1 MKKVE
6 LLLPAGNMDC
16 LRAAVNNKADA
27 VYLAGKNFGARKYAN
42 NFSDMEL
49 KEAVI
54 YAHLYDVKVYVTV
67 NTLVYDSELSSFFAY
82 IGFLASIGVDAL
94 IMQD

>member
-27 VYLAGKNFGARKYAN
+27 VYLAGQKFWCEK
-42 NFSDMEL
+42 
-49 KEAVI
+49 I
-54 YAHLYDVKVYVTV
+54 C
-67 NTLVYDSELSSFFAY
+67 
-82 IGFLASIGVDAL
+82 
-94 IMQD
+94 